1 MTPGVGV
8 RTPGEGAPRPGRS
21 RVRPRWLPPVPAPGG
36 ALLLHA
42 EGRSGSEVLAGITLV
57 ALSLP
62 MNIGYASVAGLPAT
76 AGVYASIV
84 PVLVFAV
91 STGSRRLV
99 FGPDATI
106 AALLGAVLLSTTASG
121 ADPVTAALGVAL
133 LTGSFLLAAWLLR
146 LGGLAR
152 FLSHA
157 VLAGFIAGLAVE
169 ILTSQV
175 RKILAVEVDAEGWL
189 REVVGIVGALPR
201 ASAASVAVGVGTIA
215 IVRLLRHV
223 APRAPGSLLALVV
236 VGGCVA
242 AFGPDDV
249 AVLGPVSA
257 GFPAPTLPSLPLA
270 VWLELLPVALAIA
283 ALVVAEGV
291 LISQREARRHGERI
305 APNDEVFAYGVSNVA
320 AALFGGMPVG
330 ASASRTA
337 ALAAAGARSQVP
349 ALVAA
354 ATAAIVAMFATGL
367 LAAIP
372 SAALAGLV
380 ANAVVTL
387 LDLPTFR
394 HLARVRRSEFTI
406 AVGCAV
412 AVLLLGPLR
421 GLVVAA
427 LATAIDVVRRA
438 AAMPWVELTTLPG
451 TSDGRYT
458 TGAGPAPQPGLRLL
472 RPEGPLFFAN
482 ADAVRETLRTAAADP
497 QLRWLV
503 LDLEAVADVDPTAA
517 EALADG
523 IAAAHA
529 AGVVVAFSRV
539 RGPIGALLDRY
550 GLLEVV
556 GSEHLFASN
565 RAAAGAYEELT

>member
-1 MTPGVGV
+1 V
-8 RTPGEGAPRPGRS
+8 
-21 RVRPRWLPPVPAPGG
+21 PPPGG
-36 ALLLHA
+36 ALLLPA
-42 EGRSGSEVLAGITLV
+42 GGRSVDEVLAGITLV

-62 MNIGYASVAGLPAT
+62 MNIGYATVAGLPAT

-84 PVLVFAV
+84 PLLVFAAA
-91 STGSRRLV
+91 TGSRRLV

-106 AALLGAVLLSTTASG
+106 AALLGAVLLPVSAMG
-121 ADPVTAALGVAL
+121 VAPVTAALGVAL
-133 LTGSFLLAAWLLR
+133 LTGVLLVAAWLLR

-157 VLAGFIAGLAVE
+157 VLLGFIAGLAVE

-175 RKILAVEVDAEGWL
+175 RRILAVEVHAEGWL
-189 REVVGIVGALPR
+189 REVVGIAGALPR
-201 ASAASVAVGVGTIA
+201 ASAASVAVGAGTIV
-215 IVRLLRHV
+215 IVRLLRRV
-223 APRAPGSLLALVV
+223 APRAPGSLFALVV
-236 VGGCVA
+236 VGGLVA
-242 AFGPDDV
+242 WFEPDRV
-249 AVLGPVSA
+249 AVLGPVPA
-257 GFPAPTLPSLPLA
+257 GFPALTFPTMPLA
-270 VWLELLPVALAIA
+270 AWLELLPVALAIA
-283 ALVVAEGV
+283 ALVIAEGV
-291 LISQREARRHGERI
+291 LISQKEGRRHGEEI
-305 APNDEVFAYGVSNVA
+305 VPNDEVFAYGVSNLA

-337 ALAAAGARSQVP
+337 ALAAAGARSQLP

-354 ATAAIVAMFATGL
+354 VAAALVAMFATGL

-394 HLARVRRSEFTI
+394 HLARVRRSEFVI

-412 AVLLLGPLR
+412 AVLLLGPLP
-421 GLVVAA
+421 GLVVAV

-438 AAMPWVELTTLPG
+438 AAMPWVELTTPPVVP
-451 TSDGRYT
+451 DGRYA
-458 TGAGPAPQPGLRLL
+458 TGRAQVPAGGLRLL

-482 ADAVRETLRTAAADP
+482 ADVVRTTLRATVADP
-497 QLRWLV
+497 HLRWLV
-503 LDLEAVADVDPTAA
+503 IDLEAVGDIDPTAA

-539 RGPIGALLDRY
+539 RGPISELLRRY
-550 GLLEVV
+550 GLTEAV
-556 GSEHLFASN
+556 GPEHIFATN
-565 RAAAGAYEELT
+565 RSAAVAYERLP